1 MRKLIPLAL
10 LAAMLPSVL
19 AAGPLKDAK
28 EVLEMWAPKSV
39 TLNNGT
45 LTVVLPQRR
54 ITQDIYTGV
63 LTAGLCMGPA
73 LGKDFS
79 AITELVVLNQFARQ
93 GYVFE
98 RGAQDCDR
106 INKAPAGSDT
116 LRLIILSATH
126 LY

>member
-10 LAAMLPSVL
+10 LAAILPSVL

-39 TLNNGT
+39 TLKNGT

-106 INKAPAGSDT
+106 INKAPAGSNT
-116 LRLIILSATH
+116 LRLIILGATH